1 MQVNLIDKMGTDLTV
16 VNAARV
22 SFAKESEWES
32 IPEAGP
38 VPGLLHNKDEKLIS
52 FLAKHN
58 HWSPFA
64 HCSLQFRIK
73 APIFVA
79 RQLVK
84 HQVGLSWNEISRRYV
99 DYDPEFYDPD
109 IWRARHED
117 KKQGSDEDSNVEWI
131 DRDTRTG
138 RLHVEVYELA
148 KENYKKMLDAG
159 VAPEQSRMILPQSM
173 QTEWYWSGT
182 LYAFARVCNLRCEK
196 DTQLESRI
204 IADMIDEL
212 VEESFP
218 VSWKYLRNRD

>member
-1 MQVNLIDKMGTDLTV
+1 LQVNLIDKMGTDLTV

-84 HQVGLSWNEISRRYV
+84 HQVGLSWNEVSRRYV
-99 DYDPEFYDPD
+99 DYEPEFYIPD
-109 IWRARHED
+109 TWRGRPLNS
-117 KKQGSDEDSNVEWI
+117 KQGSD
-131 DRDTRTG
+131 G
-138 RLHVEVYELA
+138 EVPVDNSKYDNMMSQLKLFYETLL
-148 KENYKKMLDAG
+148 NQG
-159 VAPEQSRMILPQSM
+159 VAPEMARMVLPQSM
-173 QTEWYWSGT
+173 MTEWYWSGT
-182 LYAFARVCNLRCEK
+182 LYAFARVCNLRCEE
-196 DTQLESRI
+196 DTQLESRVV
-204 IADMIDEL
+204 ADMIDEL